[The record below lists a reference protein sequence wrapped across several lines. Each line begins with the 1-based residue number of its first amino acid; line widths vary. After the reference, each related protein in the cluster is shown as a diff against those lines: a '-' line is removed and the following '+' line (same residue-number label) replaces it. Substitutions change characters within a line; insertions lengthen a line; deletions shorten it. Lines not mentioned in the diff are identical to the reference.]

1 MGERLFTMPKRFPI
15 GCASA
20 ALCAAGFIL
29 AAGPAAAQ
37 QYDPYYQS
45 APRPQTGGLL
55 DHVQQDLD
63 RAAGQPYLSPIA
75 RGKIEHARQ
84 KIWEFQRK
92 WASGRFDKGALD
104 DAIGNIKRAVNNPT
118 TDYRD
123 RRILADDLA
132 GLRAF
137 RANRGFAAPGY
148 GYR

>member
-1 MGERLFTMPKRFPI
+1 MRFV
-15 GCASA
+15 SA
-20 ALCAAGFIL
+20 ALFATSLVVAAL
-29 AAGPAAAQ
+29 PAAAQ
-37 QYDPYYQS
+37 QYDPSYQN
-45 APRPQTGGLL
+45 APRPENGGLL

-63 RAAGQPYLSPIA
+63 RAAGQPYLSPSA

-84 KIWEFQRK
+84 KIWDVQRK
-92 WASGRFDKGALD
+92 LASGRFDRGALD
-104 DAIGNIKRAVNNPT
+104 DAIGNIKHAVNNPS

-137 RANRGFAAPGY
+137 RANRGYAAPGY

>member
-1 MGERLFTMPKRFPI
+1 VTFAPAVL
-15 GCASA
+15 
-20 ALCAAGFIL
+20 L
-29 AAGPAAAQ
+29 AAGLILAGLPAAAQ
-37 QYDPYYQS
+37 QYDPYYQP
-45 APRPQTGGLL
+45 APQPQNQGLL

-63 RAAGQPYLSPIA
+63 RAAGQPYLSPGT

-92 WASGRFDKGALD
+92 WASGRFDRGALD
-104 DAIGNIKRAVNNPT
+104 DATRDITHAVNNPT

-132 GLRAF
+132 RLRAF